1 MKTLADFKRKL
12 TVGTKLHTTYHQEFA
27 GRDPN
32 FKIFYKDKD
41 LGIREISIAKSA
53 QIAFKTPKNDGTFVD
68 SYMLFPTAKQLK
80 IIDENT
86 VTIFTPDTRDG
97 KDGSELIPLL
107 TYKFV

>member
-1 MKTLADFKRKL
+1 MKTVADFKRRLK
-12 TVGTKLHTTYHQEFA
+12 VGTKLHTTYHQEFA

-86 VTIFTPDTRDG
+86 VTI
-97 KDGSELIPLL
+97 
-107 TYKFV
+107 